1 MGPPVRHEKRRLR
14 RIISVSVQLLSG
26 IRPSSV
32 LHLPIEHRVSS
43 EERSPLRSVG
53 VRPELLSD
61 DFVVR
66 HPELFSGR
74 SGRLVI
80 VLDKI
85 RIQAG
90 RSAVRSKFSTL
101 QSGCCNNCKVR
112 KADKYWNGNNN
123 TQHIVTLKQ
132 QQHKTTNKN
141 ILQTCNLLRANTAT
155 TNYQIW

>member
-26 IRPSSV
+26 IRPSSI
-32 LHLPIEHRVSS
+32 LHLPIEHRFSS

-61 DFVVR
+61 DVVVR

-74 SGRLVI
+74 SGRLVV
-80 VLDKI
+80 VLDQI

-112 KADKYWNGNNN
+112 KADKYWNDNNNMYTTHNNAKTTTTQNNNN
-123 TQHIVTLKQ
+123 TKHL
-132 QQHKTTNKN
+132 TN
-141 ILQTCNLLRANTAT
+141 L
-155 TNYQIW
+155 